1 MKKFDDNIR
10 DRVLADSAKG
20 LSVREIC
27 RRHGIKARST
37 VFLWRRDARAVPP
50 ETISL
55 RELQK
60 MKAELAT
67 LRTENEILRRA
78 GCSERSPK
86 EIRQKAFLEL
96 CSDYPLKKLCKVL
109 GLSFGDGHYL
119 RDHRV
124 EHPLNEIRD
133 DLLRLKI
140 KEIFEKSYNTYG
152 KRRIRVVLRKCR

>member
-1 MKKFDDNIR
+1 MGKFDNRIR
-10 DRVLADSAKG
+10 QLVLEDSAHG
-20 LSVREIC
+20 LSVAQIC
-27 RRHGIKARST
+27 RKYGIKARST
-37 VFLWRRDARAVPP
+37 VFLWRREARAVPP

-60 MKAELAT
+60 MKAELAA

-109 GLSFGDGHYL
+109 GLSFGDGEYL
-119 RDHRV
+119 SLAVAGGDRV
-124 EHPLNEIRD
+124 HGGVAINEGRREVQPLQFLD
-133 DLLRLKI
+133 
-140 KEIFEKSYNTYG
+140 
-152 KRRIRVVLRKCR
+152 VLMDR